1 MEVYIEYVLIDNI
14 IIKFLLLHIVSKICN
29 LHAYKRNII
38 FSALIASMFSI
49 LTPLVTLNNI
59 LITLFKLMVGAIILL
74 FLKRFKSIKKYL
86 CVYFV
91 FLTITFLFGGLIIA
105 TLSIFNINYTV
116 NGLLF
121 LNFEIPLSLFIVPI
135 YFYYLLFMKIYRYL
149 QSKMRVSTY
158 FFQTK
163 LFVNNKYHSLTGYID
178 TGNNLYDNDKKPI
191 VVLSFN
197 HFVNIFSNIPVYKIL
212 LKNITEKDIKNSHY
226 IDVCTVNA
234 KEKMLVFKA
243 DELLLNDT
251 KGDRRIFKDI
261 SVGVSNKSFEEYDLI
276 LHNNLI

>member
-14 IIKFLLLHIVSKICN
+14 IINFLLLHIVSKICN

-59 LITLFKLMVGAIILL
+59 LITLFKLMVAAIILL

>member
-14 IIKFLLLHIVSKICN
+14 IINFLLLNIVSKICN

-59 LITLFKLMVGAIILL
+59 LITLFKLIVGAIILL

-226 IDVCTVNA
+226 IEVCTVNA

>member
-14 IIKFLLLHIVSKICN
+14 IINFLLLHIVSKICN